1 MRELGYPAF
10 AFNQINEREEKIIG
24 KKEVYCENEDI
35 DLNDY
40 ENSINKLE
48 SVMTTNDYAVTMI
61 DLVSKYTDQE
71 IVKAYYLLKQTKKKK
86 KTSIFTKILNLFR
99 RKK

>member
-1 MRELGYPAF
+1 MNEYDDTIDRLAK
-10 AFNQINEREEKIIG
+10 AIASQINT
-24 KKEVYCENEDI
+24 V
-35 DLNDY
+35 NDY

-61 DLVSKYTDQE
+61 DLISKYTDQE

>member
-1 MRELGYPAF
+1 MNGYDDTIDRLAK
-10 AFNQINEREEKIIG
+10 AIASQINT
-24 KKEVYCENEDI
+24 V
-35 DLNDY
+35 NDY

-61 DLVSKYTDQE
+61 DLVSKYTNQE

-86 KTSIFTKILNLFR
+86 KTSIFTKILNIFR

>member
-1 MRELGYPAF
+1 MSGYDDTIDRLAK
-10 AFNQINEREEKIIG
+10 AIASRINT
-24 KKEVYCENEDI
+24 V
-35 DLNDY
+35 NDY

-48 SVMTTNDYAVTMI
+48 SVMTTNTYAATMI

-71 IVKAYYLLKQTKKKK
+71 IIKTYYLLQQTKKK
-86 KTSIFTKILNLFR
+86 KTSIFTKILNIFR

>member
-1 MRELGYPAF
+1 MSGYDDTIDRLAK
-10 AFNQINEREEKIIG
+10 AIASRINT
-24 KKEVYCENEDI
+24 V
-35 DLNDY
+35 NDY
-40 ENSINKLE
+40 ENNINKLE
-48 SVMTTNDYAVTMI
+48 SVITTNDYAVTMI
-61 DLVSKYTDQE
+61 DLISKYTDQE

>member
-1 MRELGYPAF
+1 MSGYDDTIDRLAK
-10 AFNQINEREEKIIG
+10 AIASQINT
-24 KKEVYCENEDI
+24 V
-35 DLNDY
+35 NDY

-48 SVMTTNDYAVTMI
+48 SVMTTNNYAVTMI
-61 DLVSKYTDQE
+61 DLISKYTDQE

>member
-1 MRELGYPAF
+1 MNGYDDTIDRLAK
-10 AFNQINEREEKIIG
+10 AIASQINT
-24 KKEVYCENEDI
+24 V
-35 DLNDY
+35 NDY

-48 SVMTTNDYAVTMI
+48 SVMTTNNYAVTMI
-61 DLVSKYTDQE
+61 DLVSKYTNQE

-86 KTSIFTKILNLFR
+86 TSIFTKILNIFR

>member
-1 MRELGYPAF
+1 MNEYDDTIDRLAK
-10 AFNQINEREEKIIG
+10 AIASQINT
-24 KKEVYCENEDI
+24 V
-35 DLNDY
+35 NDY

-61 DLVSKYTDQE
+61 DLISKYTDQE

-86 KTSIFTKILNLFR
+86 KTSCSLDEAAKYGLLNIFR

>member
-1 MRELGYPAF
+1 MNEYDDTIDRLAK
-10 AFNQINEREEKIIG
+10 AIASRINT
-24 KKEVYCENEDI
+24 V
-35 DLNDY
+35 NDY

-48 SVMTTNDYAVTMI
+48 SVMTTNNYAVTMI
-61 DLVSKYTDQE
+61 DLISKYTDQE

>member
-1 MRELGYPAF
+1 MNEYDDTIDRLAK
-10 AFNQINEREEKIIG
+10 AIASQINT
-24 KKEVYCENEDI
+24 V
-35 DLNDY
+35 NDY

-61 DLVSKYTDQE
+61 DLISKYTDQE

-86 KTSIFTKILNLFR
+86 KTSIFTKILNIFR